1 MACAPLDEDRRRVNT
16 PFFSVVMPTHQ
27 RRRSLERTLTALAKQ
42 EYPIDRLELIVV
54 CDGCTDGSA
63 QTVRELAL
71 PFATTVIEQFNQGP
85 AAARNS
91 ALEVARGP
99 YVLFLDDDV
108 VALPGLL
115 AAHALGH
122 GEALDRVVI
131 GTLLP
136 PVRSRSP
143 WVAWE
148 LQTVVRQYDAM
159 ERGEYRAGPRQFF
172 TGNASAPLERIRA
185 AGGFDVSFRRAED
198 VELAFRLQRLGLQF
212 VFRRAAAGLHLADRT
227 YSSWL
232 EAAFQYGRND
242 VIMGRQR
249 GRPDMLQAIAGE
261 FHERNRLT
269 RRLISWTLR
278 RPRAARLMSGPV
290 AGAAR
295 LAHVAGGSRLSYPI
309 CSSLFNVRYW
319 SGVATEL
326 GSSQAAQ
333 QLIELGRR
341 PLAV

>member
-1 MACAPLDEDRRRVNT
+1 MACPPLDEDRRRMTT

-27 RRRSLERTLTALAKQ
+27 RQRSLHRTLTALASQ
-42 EYPIDRLELIVV
+42 EYPCDRLELIVV

-63 QTVRELAL
+63 QMVRDLRL
-71 PFATTVIEQFNQGP
+71 PFANTVIEQPNSGP

-91 ALEVARGP
+91 ALRLARGP

-108 VALPGLL
+108 VAQPGLL
-115 AAHALGH
+115 SEHARAQR
-122 GEALDRVVI
+122 EAIDRVVI
-131 GTLLP
+131 GALLP
-136 PVRSRSP
+136 PPRSRSP

-148 LQTVVRQYDAM
+148 LETVVRQYDAID
-159 ERGEYRAGPRQFF
+159 RGEYRAGPRQFF
-172 TGNASAPLERIRA
+172 TGNASAPLERIQA

-198 VELAFRLQRLGLQF
+198 VELAFRLERLGLHF

-227 YSSWL
+227 YASWL
-232 EAAFQYGRND
+232 DAAFEYGRND

-249 GRPDMLQAIAGE
+249 GRPDMLRAIAGE

-278 RPRAARLMSGPV
+278 RPRAARRMSGPV
-290 AGAAR
+290 AAAAR
-295 LAHVAGGSRLSYPI
+295 LAHIAGGRRLSYPI
-309 CSSLFNVRYW
+309 CSSLFNARYW
-319 SGVATEL
+319 SGVAAEL
-326 GSSQAAQ
+326 GGQKAAQ
-333 QLIELGRR
+333 ELIELGRR

>member
-1 MACAPLDEDRRRVNT
+1 VACPPLGEDRRRVTT

-27 RRRSLERTLTALAKQ
+27 RQRSLRRTLTALADQ
-42 EYPIDRLELIVV
+42 EYPRDRLEVIVV

-63 QTVRELAL
+63 QMVRDLRL
-71 PFATTVIEQFNQGP
+71 PYATTVIEQPNQGP

-91 ALEVARGP
+91 ALKVARGP

-115 AAHALGH
+115 TEHALGQ
-122 GEALDRVVI
+122 ADTLDRVVI

-136 PVRSRSP
+136 PARSKSP

-148 LQTVVRQYDAM
+148 LETVMRHYDAM

-172 TGNASAPLERIRA
+172 TGNASAPLDRIRA
-185 AGGFDVSFRRAED
+185 AGGFDVSFRRGED
-198 VELAFRLQRLGLQF
+198 VELAFRLQRLGMHF
-212 VFRRAAAGLHLADRT
+212 EFRRAAAGLHLADRT
-227 YSSWL
+227 YASWL
-232 EAAFQYGRND
+232 DAAHQYGRND

-249 GRPDMLQAIAGE
+249 GRPDMLEAIAGE

-278 RPRAARLMSGPV
+278 RPRAAGLMSGPV
-290 AGAAR
+290 AAAAR
-295 LAHVAGGSRLSYPI
+295 LAHVAGGRRLSYPI
-309 CSSLFNVRYW
+309 CSSLFNAKYW
-319 SGVATEL
+319 SGVAGEL
-326 GSSQAAQ
+326 GSPQAAQ

>member
-1 MACAPLDEDRRRVNT
+1 
-16 PFFSVVMPTHQ
+16 VMPTHQ
-27 RRRSLERTLTALAKQ
+27 RRRSLQRTLTALADQ
-42 EYPIDRLELIVV
+42 DYPRDRMELIVV

-63 QTVRELAL
+63 QMVRDLRLA
-71 PFATTVIEQFNQGP
+71 FDNVVIEQPNAGP

-91 ALEVARGP
+91 ALSVARGP

-108 VALPGLL
+108 VAQPGLL
-115 AAHALGH
+115 MEHAR
-122 GEALDRVVI
+122 AQSDAPDSVVI
-131 GTLLP
+131 GALLP
-136 PVRSRSP
+136 PPRSKSP

-148 LQTVVRQYDAM
+148 LETVVRQYDAM
-159 ERGEYRAGPRQFF
+159 ERGEYRAGPRQFY
-172 TGNASAPLERIRA
+172 TGNASAPLEPILA
-185 AGGFDVSFRRAED
+185 AGGFDAGFRRGED
-198 VELAFRLQRLGLQF
+198 VELAFRLQRRGLRF
-212 VFRRAAAGLHLADRT
+212 VFRRSAAGLHLADRT

-232 EAAFQYGRND
+232 NAAFEYGRND
-242 VIMGRQR
+242 VIMGGQR

-278 RPRAARLMSGPV
+278 RPRAAQVLAGPAA
-290 AGAAR
+290 AGAR
-295 LAHVAGGSRLSYPI
+295 LAHVTGGSRLSYPI

-319 SGVATEL
+319 SGVAFEL
-326 GSSQAAQ
+326 GSPQAAR